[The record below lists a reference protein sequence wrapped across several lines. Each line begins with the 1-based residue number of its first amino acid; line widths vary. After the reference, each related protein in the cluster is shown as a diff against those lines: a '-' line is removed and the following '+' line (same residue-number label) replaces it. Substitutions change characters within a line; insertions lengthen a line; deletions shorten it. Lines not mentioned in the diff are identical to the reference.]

1 MGTLVLIHGSNHGGW
16 CWERVVPLLEGA
28 GHEVFAPSLPGMA
41 ERAGELTP
49 EAGLS
54 THVDD
59 VVELLD
65 GEDLQDVTLVGHSY
79 AGAVITGV
87 AELRPERI
95 ARLVY
100 LDAFTPGDGESVMD
114 MEPPASREAF
124 ERVVREQGDG
134 WRVVAQEEY
143 LERWGLTDPDD
154 REWVWARL
162 TDQPFLSCT
171 EKVSAPG
178 NVARQLPRTFIA
190 LTRPRNAG
198 LAPSTE
204 RARSE
209 GFEMLEIATG
219 HDAMVTEPARLAEM
233 LSEIASR

>member
-1 MGTLVLIHGSNHGGW
+1 M
-16 CWERVVPLLEGA
+16 PLLEAA

-41 ERAGELTP
+41 ERAAELTP
-49 EAGLS
+49 EVGLS

-59 VVELLD
+59 VVSLFDDEGLE
-65 GEDLQDVTLVGHSY
+65 GVILVGHSY

-100 LDAFTPGDGESVMD
+100 LDAFMPDDGESVMD

-143 LERWGLTDPDD
+143 LERWGVTDPDD
-154 REWVWARL
+154 RAWVWARL
-162 TDQPFLSCT
+162 TDQPFLTCT
-171 EKVSAPG
+171 EKLVAP
-178 NVARQLPRTFIA
+178 NHLARRLPRTFID
-190 LTRPRNAG
+190 LTAPKNAG
-198 LAPSTE
+198 LVPSTE
-204 RARSE
+204 RARRE
-209 GFEMLEIATG
+209 GAEMMEIATG
-219 HDAMVTEPARLAEM
+219 HDAMVTEPRRLAEM
-233 LSEIASR
+233 LAGIAGR

>member
-1 MGTLVLIHGSNHGGW
+1 
-16 CWERVVPLLEGA
+16 
-28 GHEVFAPSLPGMA
+28 MA
-41 ERAGELTP
+41 ERADELTP
-49 EAGLS
+49 EVGLT

-65 GEDLQDVTLVGHSY
+65 SEDLQDVTLVGHSY

-100 LDAFTPGDGESVMD
+100 LDAFMPDDGESVMD

-124 ERVVREQGDG
+124 EQVVSDQGDG

-143 LERWGLTDPDD
+143 LERWGVTDPDD
-154 REWVWARL
+154 RAWVWPRL
-162 TDQPFLSCT
+162 TDQPYLSCT
-171 EKVSAPG
+171 EKVIAP
-178 NVARQLPRTFIA
+178 NHVARKLPRTFID
-190 LTRPRNAG
+190 LTSPKNAG
-198 LAPSTE
+198 LLPSTE

-209 GFEMLEIATG
+209 GVEMMEIVTG
-219 HDAMVTEPARLAEM
+219 HDAMVTAPEELAEM
-233 LSEIASR
+233 LAGIAAR

>member
-1 MGTLVLIHGSNHGGW
+1 M
-16 CWERVVPLLEGA
+16 PLLEEA
-28 GHEVFAPSLPGMA
+28 GNSVYAPSLPGMA
-41 ERAGELTP
+41 ERADELTP
-49 EAGLS
+49 EVGLT

-65 GEDLQDVTLVGHSY
+65 SEDLQDVTLVGHSY

-100 LDAFTPGDGESVMD
+100 LDAFMPDDGESVMD
-114 MEPPASREAF
+114 MEPEASREAF
-124 ERVVREQGDG
+124 EQVVREQGDG

-143 LERWGLTDPDD
+143 LERWGVTDPED
-154 REWVWARL
+154 RAWVWPRL
-162 TDQPFLSCT
+162 TDQPYLSCT

-178 NVARQLPRTFIA
+178 HVARQLPRTFVD
-190 LTRPRNAG
+190 LTSPKNAG
-198 LAPSTE
+198 LLPSTE

-209 GFEMLEIATG
+209 GVEMLEIATG
-219 HDAMVTEPARLAEM
+219 HDAMVTEPERLAAM
-233 LSEIASR
+233 LAGIAAR

>member
-1 MGTLVLIHGSNHGGW
+1 M
-16 CWERVVPLLEGA
+16 PLLEGA
-28 GHEVFAPSLPGMA
+28 GHKVFAPSLPGMA
-41 ERAGELTP
+41 ERADELTP
-49 EAGLS
+49 DIGLS

-59 VVELLD
+59 VVALLD
-65 GEDLQDVTLVGHSY
+65 DQGLQDVTLVGHSY

-100 LDAFTPGDGESVMD
+100 LDAFMPDDGESVMD

-124 ERVVREQGDG
+124 EKVVSEQGDG

-154 REWVWARL
+154 RAWVWPRL

-171 EKVSAPG
+171 EAVNAP
-178 NVARQLPRTFIA
+178 NHVARQLPRTFIS
-190 LTRPRNAG
+190 LTRPKNAG
-198 LAPSTE
+198 LVPSTE
-204 RARSE
+204 RARDE
-209 GFEMLEIATG
+209 GVEMLEIETG
-219 HDAMVTEPARLAEM
+219 HDAMVTEPERLAE
-233 LSEIASR
+233 LLVAIAAG

>member
-1 MGTLVLIHGSNHGGW
+1 MA
-16 CWERVVPLLEGA
+16 PLEAA

-41 ERAGELTP
+41 ERSGELTP
-49 EAGLS
+49 EIGLS

-65 GEDLQDVTLVGHSY
+65 AEDLQAVTLVGHSY

-100 LDAFTPGDGESVMD
+100 LDAFTAGDGESVMD

-134 WRVVAQEEY
+134 WRVVAQEDY
-143 LERWGLTDPDD
+143 LERWGLTDAAD
-154 REWVWARL
+154 RAWVWSRL

-178 NVARQLPRTFIA
+178 HVARQLPRSFID
-190 LTRPRNAG
+190 LTSPKNPG
-198 LAPSTE
+198 MGPSTE
-204 RARSE
+204 RARRE
-209 GFEMLEIATG
+209 GMEMLEIATG
-219 HDAMVTEPARLAEM
+219 HDAMVTEPGQLAAM
-233 LSEIASR
+233 LDALSTA

>member
-1 MGTLVLIHGSNHGGW
+1 
-16 CWERVVPLLEGA
+16 VVPLLEGA

-41 ERAGELTP
+41 ERAVELTP
-49 EAGLS
+49 EIGLS

-124 ERVVREQGDG
+124 GRVVREQGDG

-154 REWVWARL
+154 RAWVWPRL

-171 EKVSAPG
+171 EAVKAP
-178 NVARQLPRTFIA
+178 NHVARKLPRTFID
-190 LTRPRNAG
+190 LTGPKNSG
-198 LAPSTE
+198 LVPSTE
-204 RARSE
+204 RARAE
-209 GFEMLEIATG
+209 GVEMLEITTG
-219 HDAMVTEPARLAEM
+219 HDAMVTAPEQLAEM
-233 LSEIASR
+233 LAGIATRQA

>member
-1 MGTLVLIHGSNHGGW
+1 M
-16 CWERVVPLLEGA
+16 VPLLEGA
-28 GHEVFAPSLPGMA
+28 GHRVYAPSLPGMA

-49 EAGLS
+49 QVGLS

-59 VVELLD
+59 VVALLD
-65 GEDLQDVTLVGHSY
+65 SDDLQDVTLVGHSY

-134 WRVVAQEEY
+134 WRVVAQKEY
-143 LERWGLTDPDD
+143 LERWGLTDPGD
-154 REWVWARL
+154 REWVWSRL

-171 EKVSAPG
+171 EKVTAPG

-190 LTRPRNAG
+190 LTDPRNAG

-219 HDAMVTEPARLAEM
+219 HDAMVTEPEQLGEMLAE
-233 LSEIASR
+233 IAARPG